1 VALEDASISVLFT
14 SICSCGRYWEIL
26 VFQYYSPV
34 SVTGKYRETLV
45 FQYYLPVSVALE
57 DTGKH

>member
-1 VALEDASISVLFT
+1 MSVLFT
-14 SICSCGRYWEIL
+14 SSCSCGRYWEIL